1 MKQLYF
7 LLSLVFSTTAFAFND
22 IDSALDFV
30 YDYAFDSTEFKNFD
44 IRPCRVGMKDNDI
57 DTILNYRDIYDN
69 GERIGSALDTFLVPR
84 EHYAFFITFS
94 EDISITGSSPLV
106 HYLFL
111 SKTDS
116 SYLTIDTIGV
126 PEQTAIWDSIRSI
139 DRLTKKDAIES
150 ISHLGDFYTRYNK
163 EAPSPT
169 YDIYMIEDTTHLKNI
184 DCSIPL
190 RRAIDMESTWNFIID
205 TYNDTCIYISFGRD
219 NKPDN
224 SLSMDLFPR
233 YIPTQTDFSK
243 VEGFTLVYS
252 KTENSVKNTRSE
264 LDVTIYPNPATDAIY
279 ANIDDCS
286 LSLFSSE
293 GGILKNADNN
303 VMGISEFPSGLY
315 FLKVSKRGKS
325 ATKGVI
331 IEQRK

>member
-22 IDSALDFV
+22 IASALDFV

-116 SYLTIDTIGV
+116 SYLTIDTIGN
-126 PEQTAIWDSIRSI
+126 PNQFTQWDTIRNT
-139 DRLTKKDAIES
+139 DRLTKSKAIEAMADFAS
-150 ISHLGDFYTRYNK
+150 FYTDSLVY
-163 EAPSPT
+163 E
-169 YDIYMIEDTTHLKNI
+169 IYLIEDTTCFEVLNFYNHLRDYI
-184 DCSIPL
+184 DL
-190 RRAIDMESTWNFIID
+190 DMGWNFIID
-205 TYNDTCIYISFGRD
+205 VHADSCLFVTLGREFQ
-219 NKPDN
+219 PDN
-224 SLSMDLFPR
+224 TIGFSMSPTMTPTKAHISSGTCFPK
-233 YIPTQTDFSK
+233 IISHNT
-243 VEGFTLVYS
+243 
-252 KTENSVKNTRSE
+252 NSVKSPRSE
-264 LDVTIYPNPATDAIY
+264 LDVTIYPNPATDAIH

-293 GGILKNADNN
+293 GGILKNVDNN

-325 ATKGVI
+325 ATKVII